1 MIDLQDIVKTYKTQ
15 GSSFNAL
22 SGISISI
29 VKGEFV
35 AIVGKSGS
43 GKSTLMHIAS
53 GLDNPSNGK
62 VIIDENDISS
72 LTSNQLAA
80 FRSSKVGFIFQKFY
94 LESNY
99 TVEQNMMVP
108 FLYGNK
114 PYDKTRIGTLLQ
126 MFGLSSKKKNKA
138 KTLSGGEQQRLCIA
152 RSLVN
157 DPDYIFADEPC
168 GNLDSENTQI
178 VMDMLSLLNSSG
190 KTIIIVTHD
199 PDEAKCA
206 NRIITLKDG
215 ILVSDDIA
223 HSEIDLSNDLGVYD
237 EKTLS

>member
-1 MIDLQDIVKTYKTQ
+1 MIELQNVTKIYNTH
-15 GSSFNAL
+15 GSMFNAL
-22 SGISISI
+22 SGVSISI

-53 GLDNPSNGK
+53 GLDNPSTGK
-62 VIIDENDISS
+62 VIIDDNDISS

-94 LESNY
+94 LEGNY
-99 TVEQNMMVP
+99 SVEQNMMIP

-114 PYDKTRIGTLLQ
+114 PLDKSRIVTLLQ
-126 MFGLSSKKKNKA
+126 MVGLTSKRKNKA

-199 PDEAKCA
+199 DDEAKCA
-206 NRIITLKDG
+206 NRVITLKDG
-215 ILVSDDIA
+215 LLVSDEITR
-223 HSEIDLSNDLGVYD
+223 SEIKLSNNLRTND